1 MQSDTVPVGA
11 GECKTPDIIQID
23 YVKNITNKQRTKKM
37 LTKKHFKA
45 LTKIHAK
52 ALKAMKDNEPKTAYN
67 IFEFGL
73 RDFYQSINV
82 NFDDFKFEKRT
93 QKDAQM
99 NN

>member
-1 MQSDTVPVGA
+1 
-11 GECKTPDIIQID
+11 
-23 YVKNITNKQRTKKM
+23 M
-37 LTKKHFKA
+37 LTKKHFKE

-52 ALKAMKDNEPKTAYN
+52 ALKAIKDNDPKTAYN

-82 NFDDFKFEKRT
+82 NFDDLKFEKRT
-93 QKDAQM
+93 QKLANTKPAKLVESNDLTGFDAIDHLERRELLDAQM